1 MRQQVLRLT
10 QQLRA
15 RGTTRRPIAT
25 RAQSGFTLLEVMIAV
40 SILAISLMGLSLS
53 VSRSLRASQHARLMT
68 QATFLVR
75 QQLGDLENNFI
86 VDGFTDD
93 SGIKEDKGDFP
104 DPAFK
109 NFRWMRTVEKIR
121 LPSQD
126 QPLSRAAE
134 WEQLAAPALAK
145 AGLKPASAG
154 SAPDLIVSLGVRVG
168 VSDADPWADP
178 LWYRWNAPL
187 YHWRFGLPPRA
198 HPMFIERRYE
208 REVGVLLR
216 DRASGSA
223 LYEARA
229 SLDGATRGD
238 DRLIAALF
246 EAALG
251 DFPQARP
258 QSHEVSVTLPPSP

>member
-1 MRQQVLRLT
+1 M
-10 QQLRA
+10 
-15 RGTTRRPIAT
+15 
-25 RAQSGFTLLEVMIAV
+25 TLLRRSVFLLGSA
-40 SILAISLMGLSLS
+40 LLLGGCASLMT
-53 VSRSLRASQHARLMT
+53 VRPEVRSFGNWPEGRAPGTYR
-68 QATFLVR
+68 F
-75 QQLGDLENNFI
+75 E
-86 VDGFTDD
+86 
-93 SGIKEDKGDFP
+93 
-104 DPAFK
+104 
-109 NFRWMRTVEKIR
+109 R

-258 QSHEVSVTLPPSP
+258 QSHEVSVTLLPSP